1 MMQEVIRNMNSNDL
15 SKKIKVT
22 IRMTKLR
29 MTVTGLIGM
38 IMTMK
43 LTQLFLHCHK
53 APFKSQRYLSMSL
66 RNCWASVTE
75 ATENR
80 LPSPEQSVYSGKGLK
95 GSTPGHAECN

>member
-15 SKKIKVT
+15 SKKITVT

-53 APFKSQRYLSMSL
+53 APFKS
-66 RNCWASVTE
+66 
-75 ATENR
+75 
-80 LPSPEQSVYSGKGLK
+80 
-95 GSTPGHAECN
+95 